1 MGTRKVWNAKGWVKS
16 VITGGIGLSVF
27 TAVASWVID
36 TDRLTH
42 ANAAAIVSNKV
53 DTDHRL
59 ADIQDTVHAIL
70 ANQLRGHR

>member
-1 MGTRKVWNAKGWVKS
+1 MGTRKVWNAKGWIGKLTS
-16 VITGGIGLSVF
+16 GGITLAAI
-27 TAVASWVID
+27 TAFSSWVIN